1 MKGRNRTCPYCGA
14 TLDPGEKCNC
24 VSNIID
30 LDLFIPEPGADEKGK
45 KLSQYELYLKWR
57 QREALKVKTSCGVNI
72 S

>member
-1 MKGRNRTCPYCGA
+1 MKSRNRTCPYCGA

-30 LDLFIPEPGADEKGK
+30 LDLFIPEPDEKGK